1 MGDALRPCETI
12 LWIAKRD
19 GRVVVFCIDAYDR
32 SHMPKQKR
40 DRPGV
45 TGGLILR
52 IEGGND
58 KEESCLYLG
67 FARGVACFPLMALV

>member
-1 MGDALRPCETI
+1 MHA
-12 LWIAKRD
+12 AKSLLLEEKVPRNEAD
-19 GRVVVFCIDAYDR
+19 EVSVFHIDAYDR
-32 SHMPKQKR
+32 SQTSKQKR